1 MADYRELLRR
11 AVDALPENNGTS
23 RRAVYEKAREALVT
37 QLRAIEPPLPARE
50 ITQHRLTL
58 EDCIR
63 QVEQE
68 ATEALLQGLK
78 QETEA
83 PSAPVAPSEPE
94 TVPEPEV
101 AEELVAE
108 QPAPVAEEVVE
119 PEVQPEPDETPV
131 EEAEL
136 QVETPPTETETSE
149 TAEETSTS
157 DKDEAP
163 VEVEAPEPEVVEET
177 KPDPVEEA
185 SLDEAEAEEVA
196 AEEDDSDHYDD
207 EADATDVVNEEVA
220 EPSTFPEDNKVDDA
234 GNETPE
240 EAPVAVEAPAPSA
253 DLTQE
258 TKSDNAPSNPVDE
271 VIAAAQAASSAAAI
285 KAPKIDLEDKAA
297 RSDADTPSVAP
308 ALSSVREVDVDENL
322 PEVAINVGGD
332 EPQATI
338 DRAIKA
344 LDLEAEGKDGAE
356 LISSDSAAKRDAKA
370 DASNATA
377 SAIAQDVAEDASVV
391 AQEETGG
398 NGLTVFLLLVILLL
412 AGAGG
417 GAYWAWKEG
426 YVDLNPLMAQLG
438 LSDQTTAPEET
449 TEPTTET
456 NTAET
461 DVPAQSN
468 VRNVTPATTVSDL
481 TATTPVVEE
490 ATPTPVEEERLTP
503 EPTAEEPTPVVEET
517 TPPTTEVAE
526 APAASEETTTPTDDR
541 LTAEEPTTDADQP
554 KLNVGD
560 TSEAVAEVGSR
571 SLLIEEQL
579 TGTGGAVPFS
589 GATEWSR
596 DVDELGAP
604 VIKARVSIPARNLAV
619 DVLFRKNGDA
629 ALPASHLV
637 EVNFSVTESFLG
649 GGIASLPGILLKDQ
663 ELAQGDPLVGASARI
678 FDNSF
683 LFALSAAEADLAKNL
698 DLIASRGWIDLPVVY
713 STGRKAIV
721 TMEKGKE
728 GGAIF
733 EAVLAAWA
741 AE

>member
-83 PSAPVAPSEPE
+83 PSAPVAPPA
-94 TVPEPEV
+94 PEPV
-101 AEELVAE
+101 
-108 QPAPVAEEVVE
+108 
-119 PEVQPEPDETPV
+119 D
-131 EEAEL
+131 
-136 QVETPPTETETSE
+136 
-149 TAEETSTS
+149 
-157 DKDEAP
+157 
-163 VEVEAPEPEVVEET
+163 EPEVVEEPIVEAAAPVEET
-177 KPDPVEEA
+177 IEPEPEPEDAPVEEDIQQDAEDIADEPDVSEETADVQDGQTVDAPAEDEAAGAADDVQSEPVEEA
-185 SLDEAEAEEVA
+185 ASAESEVEEALAEEAPADEVVSEDVDAVSEEAEETPSELGDEDKVDDEPAEEAVSVEAEAEEPTQ
-196 AEEDDSDHYDD
+196 E
-207 EADATDVVNEEVA
+207 
-220 EPSTFPEDNKVDDA
+220 PEDVK
-234 GNETPE
+234 
-240 EAPVAVEAPAPSA
+240 AP
-253 DLTQE
+253 T
-258 TKSDNAPSNPVDE
+258 NPVDE

-285 KAPKIDLEDKAA
+285 KAPKVDLDSKSTQAEK
-297 RSDADTPSVAP
+297 DAPTVAP
-308 ALSSVREVDVDENL
+308 ALSSVREVDVDEKL
-322 PEVAINVGGD
+322 PEVAISVGGD

-344 LDLEAEGKDGAE
+344 LDLEAEGKNGGE
-356 LISSDSAAKRDAKA
+356 LISGDETAKA
-370 DASNATA
+370 ENAAETA
-377 SAIAQDVAEDASVV
+377 KSSVSALAMEEADDASVV
-391 AQEETGG
+391 SEEENGG

-438 LSDQTTAPEET
+438 LSDQTTPSSET
-449 TEPTTET
+449 TTTPADT
-456 NTAET
+456 NTADA
-461 DVPAQSN
+461 DVPEQSN

-541 LTAEEPTTDADQP
+541 LTAEEPTTDGDQP

-589 GATEWSR
+589 GSTEWSR

-663 ELAQGDPLVGASARI
+663 ELAQGNPLVGASARI

-698 DLIASRGWIDLPVVY
+698 DLIAARGWIDLPVVY

-721 TMEKGKE
+721 TLEKGKE

-741 AE
+741 TE